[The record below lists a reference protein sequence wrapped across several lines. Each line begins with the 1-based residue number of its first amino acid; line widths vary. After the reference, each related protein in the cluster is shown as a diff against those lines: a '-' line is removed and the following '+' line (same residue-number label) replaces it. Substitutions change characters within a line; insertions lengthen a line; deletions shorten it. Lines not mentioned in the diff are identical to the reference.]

1 MAWLALLPALV
12 AGCADSASDQPPAAP
27 PPVTS
32 APMASAG
39 PQVPAEASEFPG
51 GVYRTQLSVER
62 LRAFGVDD
70 PGHAGTW
77 TLTVKDGTFTLECR
91 PVTTPGVDCGGYDP
105 SMPAVVEV
113 GTLRGTGQTVWFVG
127 DVERKMKLSGC
138 VRHSEQA
145 DGCGPEDAYHLDWT
159 LAGDGVSFRNYGG
172 LGDQAT
178 FPELSNWTAQPWTR
192 IS

>member
-12 AGCADSASDQPPAAP
+12 AGCAGGASDEPPAP
-27 PPVTS
+27 PPASAS
-32 APMASAG
+32 APTASG
-39 PQVPAEASEFPG
+39 GSQVPSEASDFPD

-62 LRAFGVDD
+62 LRALGVDD

-77 TLTVKDGTFTLECR
+77 TLTVKSGTFTLECQ
-91 PVTTPGVDCGGYDP
+91 PVTTPGIDCGGHDP
-105 SMPAVVEV
+105 SMPPVVEV
-113 GTLRGTGQTVWFVG
+113 GTLRGAGKTVWFVQ
-127 DVERKMKLSGC
+127 DPERKVELSGC
-138 VRHSEQA
+138 VRHSERA

-159 LAGDGVSFRNYGG
+159 LAGDGVSFRDYAG

-178 FPELSNWTAQPWTR
+178 FPELSNWTVQPWTR